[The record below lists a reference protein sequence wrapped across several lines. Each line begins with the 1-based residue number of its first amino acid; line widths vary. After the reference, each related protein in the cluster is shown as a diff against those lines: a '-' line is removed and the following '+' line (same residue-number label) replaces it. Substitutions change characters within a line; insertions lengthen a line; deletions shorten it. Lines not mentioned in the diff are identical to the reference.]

1 MYTEMYAHVYMGVLS
16 YNELCHRVITV
27 VLYRC
32 AEPRV

>member
-1 MYTEMYAHVYMGVLS
+1 MYTEMYAHVYMLS

-27 VLYRC
+27 VFHRC